1 MAVVKIIRS
10 CYKEPASGYTNAQ
23 GQFVPK
29 PSSNKLAY
37 GDWYL
42 ESDIDLAIASLTAR
56 LLSIRG
62 IAEAGEEIAEFVG
75 WEERDLDTGD

>member
-1 MAVVKIIRS
+1 MAVVKIIRA

-29 PSSNKLAY
+29 LSSNKLAY

-42 ESDIDLAIASLTAR
+42 ESDIALAEASMTTR
-56 LLSIRG
+56 LFSIRG
-62 IAEAGEEIAEFVG
+62 VVDEGEELAEFIG
-75 WEERDLDTGD
+75 WEEKDLDTGD